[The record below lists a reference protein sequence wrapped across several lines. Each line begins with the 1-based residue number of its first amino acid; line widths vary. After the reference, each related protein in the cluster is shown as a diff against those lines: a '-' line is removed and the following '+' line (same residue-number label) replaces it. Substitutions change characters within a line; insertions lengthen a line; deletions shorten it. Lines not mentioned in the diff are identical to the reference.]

1 LKRKRAKPGYLP
13 PAFYEWLMH
22 LERVEKLITTEK
34 YMPKPPHYLFN
45 NTLFKQTGD
54 ANTTIREMAVVDAW
68 LATVVRSS
76 VKFSLDIDTI
86 REMQIQYD
94 DEINYLLNTR
104 PLHLPY
110 EWCTLVLTG
119 LGDDDVVISLM
130 ETTAEDDDPRSPDK
144 LKAYPELGVEEGEK
158 FISVSMC
165 FYRPVGVEMENG
177 KIRANERLSMCPVE
191 IHFNKGALLSE
202 TTFLNAMASN
212 VEVTQKGANVIELVR
227 VCIVNW
233 LASFGLAG
241 MLRRRQHGIA
251 HKVGMRTKPLH
262 KKKRWERPMFEHFVC
277 ELEIDLPAPQQVG
290 YHAEQPRKRLH
301 QVRGFPRHL
310 QSGKVIWVKPHWR
323 GARKLG
329 VVKKDFEM
337 TLHYVNVHD
346 NR

>member
-1 LKRKRAKPGYLP
+1 MKRKAAKPGYLP

-22 LERVEKLITTEK
+22 LESVEKLFVTKK
-34 YMPKPPHYLFN
+34 YTAKAPHFFFN
-45 NTLFKQTGD
+45 NTMFKQTGD
-54 ANTTIREMAVVDAW
+54 PNTTIREMAVVDAW

-76 VKFSLDIDTI
+76 VKFTMDIGTI
-86 REMQIQYD
+86 REMQIQYN
-94 DEINYLLNTR
+94 DELEYLINTR
-104 PLHLPY
+104 PVNLPY

-119 LGDDDVVISLM
+119 LGDDDVVVSLM
-130 ETTAEDDDPRSPDK
+130 ETTAEDNDPRAADK

-165 FYRPVGVEMENG
+165 FYRPVGIEDESG
-177 KIRANERLSMCPVE
+177 KIRPDERLSMCPVE

-212 VEVTQKGANVIELVR
+212 IDVSKKAENTIELVR

-251 HKVGMRTKPLH
+251 HKVGQRTKPMH

-277 ELEIDLPAPQQVG
+277 ELEVDSPPPQQAG

-310 QSGKVIWVKPHWR
+310 KSGKVIWVNPHWR
-323 GARKLG
+323 GDKKLG

-337 TLHYVNVHD
+337 VMHD
-346 NR
+346 GEIYDPG